1 MLARTCPVDHEGG
14 SLVALFGNVVRRSA
28 LAVAAAALLAGCS
41 SGPGTPTAPA
51 GPAATASGAATSGAM
66 GTGTGGTSARA
77 ADSCAMLSL
86 DQVSAALGQPAAT
99 GKSVPMFDTP
109 ECAWEPASGANGTV
123 TLDIGPWEGDP
134 GVKPLRTGTAVSG
147 LGDEAYDTGNTGLYV
162 RKGSRG
168 LRIWV
173 FNVNSQ
179 SSRLD
184 LEKQLAA
191 VVLAKL

>member
-1 MLARTCPVDHEGG
+1 MGMAPLST
-14 SLVALFGNVVRRSA
+14 VVRRSA
-28 LAVAAAALLAGCS
+28 VMVAAAVLLAGCS
-41 SGPGTPTAPA
+41 GRSGAPTAAPT
-51 GPAATASGAATSGAM
+51 GPASGAGGGGASPITTGAKP
-66 GTGTGGTSARA
+66 GTT
-77 ADSCAMLSL
+77 DSCTMLSL
-86 DQVSAALGQPAAT
+86 DQVSAALGQPAAA
-99 GKSVPMFDTP
+99 GKQEPMFDTP
-109 ECAWEPASGANGTV
+109 ECEWQPASGANGTV
-123 TLDIGPWEGDP
+123 TLDVGPWDGDP

-147 LGDEAYDTGNTGLYV
+147 LGDEAYDGGNTGLFV

-191 VVLAKL
+191 IVLAEF

>member
-1 MLARTCPVDHEGG
+1 
-14 SLVALFGNVVRRSA
+14 
-28 LAVAAAALLAGCS
+28 
-41 SGPGTPTAPA
+41 
-51 GPAATASGAATSGAM
+51 
-66 GTGTGGTSARA
+66 
-77 ADSCAMLSL
+77 MLSL
-86 DQVSAALGQPAAT
+86 DQVSAALGQPAAA
-99 GKSVPMFDTP
+99 GKLEPMFDTP
-109 ECAWEPASGANGTV
+109 ECEWQPASGANGTV
-123 TLDIGPWEGDP
+123 TLDVGPWEGDP

-147 LGDEAYDTGNTGLYV
+147 LGDEAYDSGNTGLFV

-191 VVLAKL
+191 IVLAEL